1 MNEYNFQAMLS
12 ISFANL
18 CHLFSS
24 LRKGRLHYIRT
35 VGGGVTIFFL
45 LFYNRLEQKETMIR
59 IRIRDLL
66 CLLGL
71 VHFSL

>member
-35 VGGGVTIFFL
+35 VGGGVTIFFPPL
-45 LFYNRLEQKETMIR
+45 LSQIRTERNNDQKSNKRFALFM
-59 IRIRDLL
+59 
-66 CLLGL
+66 
-71 VHFSL
+71 V